1 MHLLRRVCEHLDRY
15 GQLELKLE
23 MLYFHT
29 HLFRVTDYEEQNQMT
44 AEALAVIF
52 NPSLLRSPT
61 NNFGL
66 LMQNMKYTSQLL
78 QMLITHVSD
87 F

>member
-1 MHLLRRVCEHLDRY
+1 
-15 GQLELKLE
+15 
-23 MLYFHT
+23 MLSIT
-29 HLFRVTDYEEQNQMT
+29 HNCFRVTDYEEQNQMT

-52 NPSLLRSPT
+52 NPSLLRPPT

-78 QMLITHVSD
+78 QMLVTHVSRSKPRMRLEKLSTTLVSPSI
-87 F
+87 